1 MTPDPRTQPPS
12 EMMHLTLKIRQN
24 LASYYSRTVPSITCF
39 LSFILNQVSVDL
51 LETLKLRVD
60 LNGPPRV

>member
-1 MTPDPRTQPPS
+1 
-12 EMMHLTLKIRQN
+12 MMHLTLKIRQN